1 MIMDGDL
8 FPGLD
13 GRQAFENDGLFPE
26 IQLDLRIR
34 VIAVIVQGAISQ
46 GDGTLLPSGSPQE
59 IVIVQPRLVN
69 DL

>member
-46 GDGTLLPSGSPQE
+46 GDGTLLPSGTP
-59 IVIVQPRLVN
+59 
-69 DL
+69 